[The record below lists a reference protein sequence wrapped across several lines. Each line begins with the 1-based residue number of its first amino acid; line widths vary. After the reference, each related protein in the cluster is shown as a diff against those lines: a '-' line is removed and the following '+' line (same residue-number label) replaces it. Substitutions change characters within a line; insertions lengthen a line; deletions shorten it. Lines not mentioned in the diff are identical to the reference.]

1 MKSGLACCRESPDEP
16 DGPLTTCS
24 HIMTTKEIAK
34 SVIDA
39 LPEDAWL
46 DDIMR
51 ALYIRAKLERSERSI
66 EEGRGI
72 PQAEVKQRL
81 QKWLK

>member
-1 MKSGLACCRESPDEP
+1 
-16 DGPLTTCS
+16 
-24 HIMTTKEIAK
+24 MTTREIAK

-39 LPEDAWL
+39 LPEDASI
-46 DDIMR
+46 DDLMH
-51 ALYIRAKLERSERSI
+51 ALYIRAKIERAERSI

-72 PQAEVKQRL
+72 PHTEAKRRL

>member
-1 MKSGLACCRESPDEP
+1 
-16 DGPLTTCS
+16 
-24 HIMTTKEIAK
+24 MTTREIAR
-34 SVIDA
+34 SVIEA
-39 LPEDAWL
+39 LPDDASM

-51 ALYIRAKLERSERSI
+51 ALYIRAKIERAERSI

-72 PQAEVKQRL
+72 TQAEVKQRL

>member
-1 MKSGLACCRESPDEP
+1 MRRGWQQDIGGS
-16 DGPLTTCS
+16 
-24 HIMTTKEIAK
+24 MTTREIAR
-34 SVIDA
+34 SVIEA
-39 LPEDAWL
+39 LPEDASM

-51 ALYIRAKLERSERSI
+51 ALYIRAKIERAERSI
-66 EEGRGI
+66 EEGRGV

>member
-1 MKSGLACCRESPDEP
+1 
-16 DGPLTTCS
+16 
-24 HIMTTKEIAK
+24 MTTREIAR
-34 SVIDA
+34 SVIEA
-39 LPEDAWL
+39 MPEDASL

-72 PQAEVKQRL
+72 PHAQVKPRL

>member
-1 MKSGLACCRESPDEP
+1 
-16 DGPLTTCS
+16 
-24 HIMTTKEIAK
+24 MTVREIAK
-34 SVIDA
+34 SVIEA
-39 LPEDAWL
+39 LPEDASM

-51 ALYIRAKLERSERSI
+51 ALYLRAKLERAERSI

-72 PQAEVKQRL
+72 PHATAKKRL